1 MCDSWRAFKTYAT
14 IRLVRKEIHKK
25 GVQKVELLL
34 WITIGFTVIGFVVLV
49 SMKKSMEMK
58 VALIIENKDS
68 MENKQI
74 SSKPVVWWI
83 MGATVWGIVSMF
95 LLVWSFSIYF

>member
-1 MCDSWRAFKTYAT
+1 M
-14 IRLVRKEIHKK
+14 
-25 GVQKVELLL
+25 ELLL